1 MRPADSLYPLFVQ
14 RSDVIGSDRFQ
25 VIQEIAQSA
34 IVELNLHE
42 QAKNPK
48 AEKSFI
54 WGGHVT

>member
-1 MRPADSLYPLFVQ
+1 MYPLFVQ

-34 IVELNLHE
+34 TVELNLHE